1 MVKFFGKCQDF
12 RKVFCH
18 IFCWSLTLHLIFNFI
33 DMETKE
39 NYSNMPKTIIIE
51 SERQMIDEALRKA
64 LREAHDAYNA
74 LKEMEDLKG
83 VPEAHNCTTEWLNQI
98 TTAKKQA
105 VNNADFLT
113 IEQKKS
119 QIAHWGKFAKKVL
132 GYIEVL
138 QNFISSIPSDQYVF
152 DKELGTFYIKDLP
165 RLVESRCLHEVPENA
180 GKHFQLIRN
189 VREAIDELRKWERDE
204 DLKKLRLE
212 DLFSFTDRQ
221 IAEAWVTNNIQ
232 VDHTFDH
239 LPGIVEKRAMSQN
252 DYL

>member
-1 MVKFFGKCQDF
+1 
-12 RKVFCH
+12 
-18 IFCWSLTLHLIFNFI
+18 
-33 DMETKE
+33 METKE
-39 NYSNMPKTIIIE
+39 NYNNMPKTIIIE
-51 SERQMIDEALRKA
+51 SERQMIDEALRKS

-74 LKEMEDLKG
+74 LKELEDLKE
-83 VPEAHNCTTEWLNQI
+83 VPEAHNCTAEWLSQI

-105 VNNADFLT
+105 VDNADFLT

-119 QIAHWGKFAKKVL
+119 QTAHWGKFAKKVL

-165 RLVESRCLHEVPENA
+165 GLVESRCLHEVPENA

-212 DLFSFTDRQ
+212 ELFALSQRQ
-221 IAEAWVTNNIQ
+221 IAEAWVTNNIHI
-232 VDHTFDH
+232 DHSYDH
-239 LPGIVEKRAMSQN
+239 LPGLVQN
-252 DYL
+252 RELNTGSYI